1 MKQAHEQLIQQAIAV
16 LNSNWTGTFTKPGS
30 LLYHH
35 QWSWDSAFIAMGS
48 VHFDQSRAEQELR
61 TLFEGQWANGMLP
74 HMVFNPNAT
83 NYADRLAFWEIE
95 HSPLA
100 PRHLHTSGIIQPP
113 VHATA
118 ILHIYRY
125 AQDVARAHAFLAEM
139 FPHLVAWHAYLYR
152 ERDPQGEGL
161 VYIQHPW
168 ESLDNSPVW
177 DPILQRIHLQPDEV
191 PAYQRVDTQ
200 LVNAEDRPTTM
211 EYDRYV
217 YLVKLFAERNYDEAR
232 IRRDCPFLVQDVLF
246 NALLCQ
252 ANRDLAEIAR
262 ILGVES
268 APFETAADLTAQAI
282 NQKLWDE
289 EHGIYSDFD
298 LVAHMLIHAH
308 VAAGFV
314 PFFAGIPDSAQ
325 AQQMYNYLNS
335 DAFCT
340 LAESCYAVPSYD
352 RHEPDFSANR
362 YWRGPVWMNI
372 NWLLYHGMR
381 RYGFQEYAQRL
392 RQSMIDLPQKHDFY
406 EYYNPFTGQGHGTDQ
421 FSWTAALL
429 LDILYERENSHDH

>member
-1 MKQAHEQLIQQAIAV
+1 MKDVYERLSQEASAV
-16 LNSNWTGTFTKPGS
+16 LNRNWTGSFTKPGS

-35 QWSWDSAFIAMGS
+35 QWSWDSAFIAMGY
-48 VHFDQSRAEQELR
+48 VHVDLSRAEQELR
-61 TLFEGQWANGMLP
+61 TLFEGQWTNGMLP
-74 HMVFNPNAT
+74 HMIFDPHAT
-83 NYADRLAFWEIE
+83 NYQDRLEFWETWR
-95 HSPLA
+95 SSLA
-100 PRHLHTSGIIQPP
+100 PRHRQTSGIVQPP

-118 ILHIYRY
+118 ILHIYHH
-125 AQDVARAHAFLAEM
+125 AQDRARARVFLAEM
-139 FPHLVAWHAYLYR
+139 FPHLKAWHAYLYR

-177 DPILQRIHLQPDEV
+177 DPILQRIHLRPDEV
-191 PAYQRVDTQ
+191 PAYSRVDIQ
-200 LVNAEDRPTTM
+200 SVNAEDRPSKV

-217 YLVKLFAERNYDEAR
+217 YLVKLFAERNYDEAQ

-262 ILGVES
+262 LVGEDP
-268 APFETAADLTAQAI
+268 APCEVWAEQTAQAM

-298 LVAHMLIHAH
+298 LVTNTLIHAH
-308 VAAGFV
+308 TLAGFL
-314 PFFAGIPDSAQ
+314 PLFAGIPDVFRAQ
-325 AQQMYNYLNS
+325 RMYNYLNS
-335 DAFCT
+335 DAFCSLT
-340 LAESCYAVPSYD
+340 ETCYAVPSYD
-352 RHEPDFSANR
+352 RHEPDFSSHC
-362 YWRGPVWMNI
+362 YWRGPVWINM
-372 NWLLYHGMR
+372 NWLLVHGLR

-392 RQSMIDLPQKHDFY
+392 RQSIIDLPQKHDFY
-406 EYYNPFTGQGHGTDQ
+406 EYYDPFTGQGHGTDQ

-429 LDILYERENSHDH
+429 LDILHEQEL